1 MAICIWNVAPSSS
14 AKWNCLSNV
23 TVASS
28 RLLTL
33 PRILVWVVECKC
45 AWERLIID
53 FFSEQ
58 FRNDGLQKAW
68 AWTVLTSLCL
78 HFNSDFFSFHQGFS
92 TAGKGNCCHAL
103 MGGKVNVVVFLVYKC
118 SYFYAW
124 SPWLRGA
131 FLLPLGTNCCF
142 SVLPLSEAA
151 ASVTKMWNI
160 LGWSVSWMWMRFWCA
175 LLKSKTNPIL
185 HSAWE
190 FPLHWNETVKC
201 SPACASP
208 FSCCFGSWNV

>member
-1 MAICIWNVAPSSS
+1 MACRKLELELFWPHCVSILILISLVSIKGS
-14 AKWNCLSNV
+14 
-23 TVASS
+23 
-28 RLLTL
+28 LL
-33 PRILVWVVECKC
+33 
-45 AWERLIID
+45 
-53 FFSEQ
+53 Q
-58 FRNDGLQKAW
+58 
-68 AWTVLTSLCL
+68 
-78 HFNSDFFSFHQGFS
+78 
-92 TAGKGNCCHAL
+92 GKGTAAMHWWGGRL
-103 MGGKVNVVVFLVYKC
+103 MW
-118 SYFYAW
+118 W
-124 SPWLRGA
+124 SSLFISAPAFMPGLLGLRGA
-131 FLLPLGTNCCF
+131 SLLPLGTNCCF

>member
-45 AWERLIID
+45 AWQRLIID

-78 HFNSDFFSFHQGFS
+78 HFNSDFFSFPQGFS

-118 SYFYAW
+118 SCFYAW
-124 SPWLRGA
+124 SPWLTWSISTA
-131 FLLPLGTNCCF
+131 SWHQLLLFCSTP
-142 SVLPLSEAA
+142 
-151 ASVTKMWNI
+151 
-160 LGWSVSWMWMRFWCA
+160 FW
-175 LLKSKTNPIL
+175 
-185 HSAWE
+185 
-190 FPLHWNETVKC
+190 
-201 SPACASP
+201 
-208 FSCCFGSWNV
+208 SCCFCYKDVEHSGVIRFLDVDAFLMCFIEIENQSHS